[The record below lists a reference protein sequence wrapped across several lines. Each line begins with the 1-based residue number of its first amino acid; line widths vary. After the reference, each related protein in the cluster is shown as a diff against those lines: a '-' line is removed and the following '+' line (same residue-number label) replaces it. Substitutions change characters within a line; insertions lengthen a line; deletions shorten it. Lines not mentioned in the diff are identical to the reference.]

1 MNLVQPIRDR
11 EKLEELKEELKKKGT
26 RDYMLFY
33 TGLTTGIRVSDVV
46 KLNVDDVREPNGV
59 MKLHITIV
67 EKKTKKVKRFPL
79 CNGLRV
85 EMEKYIKNMKQGEY
99 LFKSRNGNNKPITT
113 TQAYRIITR
122 AGEKLGLKEIGT
134 HTMRK
139 TFGYFHY
146 KQFKDEAVLQT
157 IYNHSSASIT
167 LKYIG
172 INQDEI
178 DTSYENF
185 SI

>member
-1 MNLVQPIRDR
+1 
-11 EKLEELKEELKKKGT
+11 
-26 RDYMLFY
+26 MLFY
-33 TGLTTGIRVSDVV
+33 TGLTTGIRVSDIV

-59 MKLHITIV
+59 MKLHITII

-79 CNGLRV
+79 CNGLRI

-99 LFKSRNGNNKPITT
+99 LFKSRNGENKPITT
-113 TQAYRIITR
+113 TQAYRIIKR
-122 AGEKLGLKEIGT
+122 AGNKLGLK
-134 HTMRK
+134 
-139 TFGYFHY
+139 
-146 KQFKDEAVLQT
+146 EAVLQT
-157 IYNHSSASIT
+157 IYNHSSGPIT

-172 INQDEI
+172 ISQDEI